1 MTKISLFRP
10 RADIDAAL
18 RLEEFVRYS
27 REELTWL
34 SDRADFDWFASEWPF
49 ARWTK
54 VFVGKRRR
62 VGGDE
67 ILDAGFI
74 DFAKAYF
81 RYKNTE
87 RPTLTKWEVAAL
99 KCMEAALL
107 SVTGSSSLQGLS
119 FAVLDAA
126 AFVAREHFTSQARY
140 HVGRTVSDIARFV
153 SEKRLVPIDV
163 ALWKSPIVRPSSVRR
178 TGRLG
183 QAEIERKLPTQAGM
197 DAMAEIFANNPEE
210 PRALFISAVWALL
223 MSAPWRISEL
233 LTLHVDA
240 EYEGRD
246 DDGVVSYG
254 LRYYGAKGFEHSIK
268 WIPKVMEPLARA
280 AFRRIKALTD
290 TARSLASHLEVNP
303 NQPFLH
309 SDAPEAG
316 VDDELTLGQKAA
328 YLRYRVPKTGRR
340 QPPWDFRS
348 IRDHWERSRTKL
360 PSGFP
365 VFDEKTGLKWRVA
378 LFCMH
383 WDVLSVSR
391 TDWYRLGKPHTNA
404 VNDLLGTR
412 GGRRSVARELGYREP
427 DGTVIRLTTHQARHF
442 LSTVAERGG
451 MAQEELAKWAGRA
464 NLKDNAVY
472 NHMSEEEHVQRDREL
487 LERSGLYGGGGAM
500 QVKDPTTPTEA
511 DNNAT
516 GPTHRTAFGM
526 CEHDWVMSPCTKHGD
541 CISCTEHAY
550 AKGDE
555 EVHGRLKEKYESDL
569 AECEKALDALKEGT
583 SVADRWLEHAL
594 KSLMRQ
600 QQLFSLLE
608 SDDIEDGAVIRLSDK
623 RAEHT
628 HLRRELDQGE
638 PQSRDRSLL
647 AEIGGL
653 ITRVKNGEA
662 LIDVARSADRVA
674 VERMADGH
682 EAHVEATDQADRQA
696 TIDTSD

>member
-1 MTKISLFRP
+1 
-10 RADIDAAL
+10 
-18 RLEEFVRYS
+18 
-27 REELTWL
+27 
-34 SDRADFDWFASEWPF
+34 
-49 ARWTK
+49 
-54 VFVGKRRR
+54 
-62 VGGDE
+62 
-67 ILDAGFI
+67 
-74 DFAKAYF
+74 
-81 RYKNTE
+81 
-87 RPTLTKWEVAAL
+87 
-99 KCMEAALL
+99 
-107 SVTGSSSLQGLS
+107 
-119 FAVLDAA
+119 
-126 AFVAREHFTSQARY
+126 
-140 HVGRTVSDIARFV
+140 
-153 SEKRLVPIDV
+153 
-163 ALWKSPIVRPSSVRR
+163 
-178 TGRLG
+178 
-183 QAEIERKLPTQAGM
+183 
-197 DAMAEIFANNPEE
+197 
-210 PRALFISAVWALL
+210 
-223 MSAPWRISEL
+223 
-233 LTLHVDA
+233 
-240 EYEGRD
+240 
-246 DDGVVSYG
+246 
-254 LRYYGAKGFEHSIK
+254 
-268 WIPKVMEPLARA
+268 
-280 AFRRIKALTD
+280 
-290 TARSLASHLEVNP
+290 
-303 NQPFLH
+303 
-309 SDAPEAG
+309 
-316 VDDELTLGQKAA
+316 
-328 YLRYRVPKTGRR
+328 
-340 QPPWDFRS
+340 
-348 IRDHWERSRTKL
+348 
-360 PSGFP
+360 
-365 VFDEKTGLKWRVA
+365 
-378 LFCMH
+378 
-383 WDVLSVSR
+383 
-391 TDWYRLGKPHTNA
+391 
-404 VNDLLGTR
+404 
-412 GGRRSVARELGYREP
+412 
-427 DGTVIRLTTHQARHF
+427 
-442 LSTVAERGG
+442 
-451 MAQEELAKWAGRA
+451 MAQEDLAKWAGRA
-464 NLKDNAVY
+464 NVKDNAVY

-600 QQLFSLLE
+600 QQLLSLLE